1 VFEQKERKCDGRKRG
16 VRHVSGDQSKAIPR
30 SFSSRDIRA
39 EKSIVITIV
48 EPTSVTIHVLQ
59 LFNGTHTKKATRAL
73 NTALH
78 HRLGSDTHILFI

>member
-1 VFEQKERKCDGRKRG
+1 VFEQKERKCDGRKRR
-16 VRHVSGDQSKAIPR
+16 VRHVRGDKSKAIPR

-48 EPTSVTIHVLQ
+48 EPTSVPIRVLQ
-59 LFNGTHTKKATRAL
+59 LVDGTHAKKATRTL

-78 HRLGSDTHILFI
+78 H